1 MIPLLEI
8 KNLTISFH
16 QNKQNNN
23 AVDHLNLKVFRGE
36 TLGIVGES
44 GSGKS
49 LTSLAIMRLLSKQ
62 AHLDSGEITLQ
73 LKDNEKIGLTQLSE
87 KELRKLRGNHI
98 AMIFQEPMTSLNPVM
113 KCGKQVAEV
122 LLLHQAITKEVAKQ
136 KTLQLFDEV
145 KLPRSEFIYNA
156 YPHELSGG
164 QKQRIMIAMA
174 MACEPELLIADEPT
188 TALDVSVQQSIIDL
202 IQDLKSKYKTTTLFI
217 SHDLNLVSSIADRI
231 AVVYQGKMVEYG
243 PTKELLANPK
253 HNYTKGLLGC
263 KPPLDKRLKHLPLM
277 DDFLA
282 NETES
287 TLHYLLGKENEI
299 SIESRQKKHSQL
311 YKQQPLIKVENLSL
325 TYPLKKSIFGKTLKE
340 LKAVNNVSFDLFK
353 GETLGLVGESGCGK
367 TSLSRCLLLL
377 NNACTGNI
385 QFNEKNILFYT
396 SKEIKAFRKK
406 VQIVFQDPYGSLNPR
421 MTVGQ
426 AIMEPMIA
434 HQLHTQQK
442 RKQKTLELLEK
453 VGLSASSFNRY
464 PHEFSGGQR
473 QRISIARALAVE
485 PEVLIC
491 DESVSSL
498 DVSIQA
504 QILNLLNQLKEDFNL
519 TYLFIS
525 HDLSVVRYMSDR
537 IMVMDSGKI
546 VETKEADHLFSKPEN
561 AYTIKLLQAIPQI
574 RFEL

>member
-1 MIPLLEI
+1 MIPLLELN
-8 KNLTISFH
+8 NLTISFK
-16 QNKQNNN
+16 QNKQKNN
-23 AVDHLNLKVFRGE
+23 AVDQLNLKVYRGE

-49 LTSLAIMRLLSKQ
+49 LTSLAIIRLLSKQ
-62 AHLDSGEITLQ
+62 AHLDSGEIVLH
-73 LKDNEKIGLTQLSE
+73 LKDSEKLTLTQLSE
-87 KELRKLRGNHI
+87 KELRNLRGKHI

-113 KCGKQVAEV
+113 RCGKQVAEI
-122 LLLHQAITKEVAKQ
+122 LLLHQSISKKEAKQ

-145 KLPRSEFIYNA
+145 KLPRPEVMYNA

-188 TALDVSVQQSIIDL
+188 TALDVSVQKSIIDL
-202 IQDLKSKYKTTTLFI
+202 IQQLKSKYKTTTLFI
-217 SHDLNLVSSIADRI
+217 THDLNLVSSIADHI
-231 AVVYQGKMVEYG
+231 AVVYQGKIVEYG
-243 PTKELLANPK
+243 PTKELFSNPK
-253 HNYTKGLLGC
+253 SSYTKGLLGC
-263 KPPLDKRLKHLPLM
+263 KPPLDKRLKQLPLLE
-277 DDFLA
+277 DFLA
-282 NETES
+282 NNGDS
-287 TLHYLLGKENEI
+287 RLRFLLSDKNEI
-299 SIESRQKKHSQL
+299 TMESREKRHAEL
-311 YKQQPLIKVENLSL
+311 YKQQPFLKVENLSL
-325 TYPLKKSIFGKTLKE
+325 TYPLKKSIFGKTLEE
-340 LKAVNNVSFDLFK
+340 LHAVDKVSFDLYK

-377 NNACTGNI
+377 T
-385 QFNEKNILFYT
+385 
-396 SKEIKAFRKK
+396 KASEGSLYFEGQDVFKYSAAAVKSFRKK

-421 MTVGQ
+421 MKIGQ

-434 HQLHTQQK
+434 HQLYAKQD
-442 RKQKTLELLEK
+442 RKQKTIELMEK
-453 VGLSASSFNRY
+453 VGLSSSGFNRY

-473 QRISIARALAVE
+473 QRISIARALAVN

-519 TYLFIS
+519 SYLFIS
-525 HDLSVVRYMSDR
+525 HDLSVLRFMSDR

-546 VETKEADHLFSKPEN
+546 IEINDADQLFTKPKHS
-561 AYTIKLLQAIPQI
+561 YTKKLLSAIPKI
-574 RFEL
+574 SV

>member
-8 KNLTISFH
+8 NNLTISFK
-16 QNKQNNN
+16 QNKQKNN
-23 AVDHLNLKVFRGE
+23 AVDQLNLKVYRGE

-49 LTSLAIMRLLSKQ
+49 LTSLAIIRLLSKQ
-62 AHLDSGEITLQ
+62 AHLDSGEIVLH
-73 LKDNEKIGLTQLSE
+73 LKDSEKLTLTQLSE
-87 KELRKLRGNHI
+87 KELRNLRGKHI

-113 KCGKQVAEV
+113 RCGKQVAEI
-122 LLLHQAITKEVAKQ
+122 LLLHQSISKKEAKQ

-145 KLPRSEFIYNA
+145 KLPRPEVMYNA

-188 TALDVSVQQSIIDL
+188 TALDVSVQKSIIDL
-202 IQDLKSKYKTTTLFI
+202 IQQLKSKYKTTTLFI
-217 SHDLNLVSSIADRI
+217 SHDLNLVSSIADHI
-231 AVVYQGKMVEYG
+231 AVVYQGKIVEYG
-243 PTKELLANPK
+243 PTKELFSNPK
-253 HNYTKGLLGC
+253 SSYTKGLLGC
-263 KPPLDKRLKHLPLM
+263 KPPLDKRLKQLPLLE
-277 DDFLA
+277 DFLA
-282 NETES
+282 NNGDS
-287 TLHYLLGKENEI
+287 RLRFLLSDKNEI
-299 SIESRQKKHSQL
+299 AMESREKRHAEL
-311 YKQQPLIKVENLSL
+311 YKQQPLLKVENLSL
-325 TYPLKKSIFGKTLKE
+325 TYPLKKSIFGKTLEE
-340 LKAVNNVSFDLFK
+340 LHAVDKVSFDLYK

-377 NNACTGNI
+377 T
-385 QFNEKNILFYT
+385 
-396 SKEIKAFRKK
+396 KASEGSLYFEGQDVFKYSAADVKSFRKK

-421 MTVGQ
+421 MKIGQ

-434 HQLHTQQK
+434 HQLYAKQD
-442 RKQKTLELLEK
+442 RKQKTIELMEK
-453 VGLSASSFNRY
+453 VGLSSSGFNRY

-473 QRISIARALAVE
+473 QRISIARALAVN

-519 TYLFIS
+519 SYLFIS
-525 HDLSVVRYMSDR
+525 HDLSVLRFMSDR

-546 VETKEADHLFSKPEN
+546 IEINDADQLFTKPKHS
-561 AYTIKLLQAIPQI
+561 YTKKLLSAIPKI
-574 RFEL
+574 SV

>member
-8 KNLTISFH
+8 NNLTISFK
-16 QNKQNNN
+16 QNKQKNN
-23 AVDHLNLKVFRGE
+23 AVDQLNLKVYRGE

-49 LTSLAIMRLLSKQ
+49 LTSLAIIRLLSKQ
-62 AHLDSGEITLQ
+62 AHLDSGEIVLH
-73 LKDNEKIGLTQLSE
+73 LKDSEKLTLTQLSE
-87 KELRKLRGNHI
+87 KELRNLRGKHI

-113 KCGKQVAEV
+113 RCGKQVAEI
-122 LLLHQAITKEVAKQ
+122 LLLHQSISKKEAKQ

-145 KLPRSEFIYNA
+145 KLPRPEVMCNA

-188 TALDVSVQQSIIDL
+188 TALDVSVQKSIIDL
-202 IQDLKSKYKTTTLFI
+202 IQQLKSKYKTTTLFI
-217 SHDLNLVSSIADRI
+217 SHDLNLVSSIADHI
-231 AVVYQGKMVEYG
+231 AVVYQGKIVEYG
-243 PTKELLANPK
+243 PTKELFSNPK
-253 HNYTKGLLGC
+253 SSYTKGLLGC
-263 KPPLDKRLKHLPLM
+263 KPPLDKRLKQLPLLE
-277 DDFLA
+277 DFLA
-282 NETES
+282 NNGGS
-287 TLHYLLGKENEI
+287 RLRFLLSDKNEI
-299 SIESRQKKHSQL
+299 TMESREKRHAEL
-311 YKQQPLIKVENLSL
+311 YKQQPLLKVENLSL
-325 TYPLKKSIFGKTLKE
+325 TYPLKKSIFGKTLEE
-340 LKAVNNVSFDLFK
+340 LHAVDKVSFDLYK

-377 NNACTGNI
+377 T
-385 QFNEKNILFYT
+385 
-396 SKEIKAFRKK
+396 KASEGSLYFEGQDVFKYSAAAVKSFRKK

-421 MTVGQ
+421 MKIGQ
-426 AIMEPMIA
+426 AIMEPMLA
-434 HQLHTQQK
+434 HQLYAKQD
-442 RKQKTLELLEK
+442 RKQKTIELMEK
-453 VGLSASSFNRY
+453 VGLSSSGFNRY

-473 QRISIARALAVE
+473 QRISIARALAVN

-519 TYLFIS
+519 SYLFIS
-525 HDLSVVRYMSDR
+525 HDLSVLRFMSDR

-546 VETKEADHLFSKPEN
+546 IEINDADQLFTKPKHS
-561 AYTIKLLQAIPQI
+561 YTKKLLSAIPKI
-574 RFEL
+574 SV

>member
-8 KNLTISFH
+8 NNLTISFK
-16 QNKQNNN
+16 QNKQKNN
-23 AVDHLNLKVFRGE
+23 AVDQLNLKVYRGE

-49 LTSLAIMRLLSKQ
+49 LTSLAIIRLLSKQ
-62 AHLDSGEITLQ
+62 AHLDSGEIVLH
-73 LKDNEKIGLTQLSE
+73 LKDSEKLTLTQLSE
-87 KELRKLRGNHI
+87 KELRNLRGKHI

-113 KCGKQVAEV
+113 RCGKQVAEI
-122 LLLHQAITKEVAKQ
+122 LLLHQSISKKEAKQ

-145 KLPRSEFIYNA
+145 KLPRPEVMYNA

-188 TALDVSVQQSIIDL
+188 TALDVSVQKSIIDL
-202 IQDLKSKYKTTTLFI
+202 IQQLKSKYKTTTLFI
-217 SHDLNLVSSIADRI
+217 THDLNLVSSIADHI
-231 AVVYQGKMVEYG
+231 AVVYQGKIVEYG
-243 PTKELLANPK
+243 PTKELFSNPK
-253 HNYTKGLLGC
+253 SSYTKGLLGC
-263 KPPLDKRLKHLPLM
+263 KPPLDKRLKQLPLLE
-277 DDFLA
+277 DFLA
-282 NETES
+282 NNGDS
-287 TLHYLLGKENEI
+287 RLRFLLSDKNEI
-299 SIESRQKKHSQL
+299 TMESREKRHAEL
-311 YKQQPLIKVENLSL
+311 YKQQPFLKVENLSL
-325 TYPLKKSIFGKTLKE
+325 TYPLKKSIFGKTLEE
-340 LKAVNNVSFDLFK
+340 LHAVDKVNFDLYK

-377 NNACTGNI
+377 T
-385 QFNEKNILFYT
+385 
-396 SKEIKAFRKK
+396 KASEGSLYFEGQDVFKYSAADVKSFRKK

-421 MTVGQ
+421 MKIGQ
-426 AIMEPMIA
+426 AIMEPMLA
-434 HQLHTQQK
+434 HQLYAKQD
-442 RKQKTLELLEK
+442 RKQKTIELMEK
-453 VGLSASSFNRY
+453 VGLSSSGFNRY

-473 QRISIARALAVE
+473 QRISIARALAVN

-519 TYLFIS
+519 SYLFIS
-525 HDLSVVRYMSDR
+525 HDLSVLRFMSDR

-546 VETKEADHLFSKPEN
+546 IEINDADQLFTKPKHS
-561 AYTIKLLQAIPQI
+561 YTKKLLSAIPKI
-574 RFEL
+574 SV

>member
-8 KNLTISFH
+8 NNLTISFK
-16 QNKQNNN
+16 QNKQKNN
-23 AVDHLNLKVFRGE
+23 AVDQLNLKVYRGE

-49 LTSLAIMRLLSKQ
+49 LTSLAIIRLLSKQ
-62 AHLDSGEITLQ
+62 AHLDSGEIVLH
-73 LKDNEKIGLTQLSE
+73 LKDSEKLTLTQLSE
-87 KELRKLRGNHI
+87 KELRNLRGKHI

-113 KCGKQVAEV
+113 RCGKQVAEI
-122 LLLHQAITKEVAKQ
+122 LLLHQSISKKEAKQ

-145 KLPRSEFIYNA
+145 KLPRPEVMYNA

-188 TALDVSVQQSIIDL
+188 TALDVSVQKSIIDL
-202 IQDLKSKYKTTTLFI
+202 IQQLKSKYKTTTLFI
-217 SHDLNLVSSIADRI
+217 THDLNLVSSIADHI
-231 AVVYQGKMVEYG
+231 AVVYQGKIVEYG
-243 PTKELLANPK
+243 PTKELFSNPK
-253 HNYTKGLLGC
+253 SSYTKGLLGC
-263 KPPLDKRLKHLPLM
+263 KPPLDKRLKQLPLLE
-277 DDFLA
+277 DFLA
-282 NETES
+282 NNGDS
-287 TLHYLLGKENEI
+287 RLRFLLSDKNEI
-299 SIESRQKKHSQL
+299 TMESREKRHAEL
-311 YKQQPLIKVENLSL
+311 YKQQPFLKVENLSL
-325 TYPLKKSIFGKTLKE
+325 TYPLKKSIFGKTLEE
-340 LKAVNNVSFDLFK
+340 LHAVDKVSFDLYK

-377 NNACTGNI
+377 T
-385 QFNEKNILFYT
+385 
-396 SKEIKAFRKK
+396 KASEGSLYFEGQDVFKYSAADVKSFRKK

-421 MTVGQ
+421 MKIGQ

-434 HQLHTQQK
+434 HQLYAKQD
-442 RKQKTLELLEK
+442 RKQKTIELMEK
-453 VGLSASSFNRY
+453 VGLSSSGFNRY

-473 QRISIARALAVE
+473 QRISIARALAVN

-519 TYLFIS
+519 SYLFIS
-525 HDLSVVRYMSDR
+525 HDLSVLRFMSDR

-546 VETKEADHLFSKPEN
+546 IEINDADQLFTKPKHS
-561 AYTIKLLQAIPQI
+561 YTKKLLSAIPKI
-574 RFEL
+574 SV

>member
-8 KNLTISFH
+8 NNLTISFK
-16 QNKQNNN
+16 QNKQKNN
-23 AVDHLNLKVFRGE
+23 AVDQLNLKVYRGE

-49 LTSLAIMRLLSKQ
+49 LTSLAIIRLLSKQ
-62 AHLDSGEITLQ
+62 AHLDSGEIVLH
-73 LKDNEKIGLTQLSE
+73 LKDSEKLTLTQLSE
-87 KELRKLRGNHI
+87 KELRNLRGKHI

-113 KCGKQVAEV
+113 RCGKQVAEI
-122 LLLHQAITKEVAKQ
+122 LLLHQSISKKEAKQ

-145 KLPRSEFIYNA
+145 KLPRPEVMYNA

-188 TALDVSVQQSIIDL
+188 TALDVSVQKSIIDL
-202 IQDLKSKYKTTTLFI
+202 IQQLKSKYKTTTLFI
-217 SHDLNLVSSIADRI
+217 SHDLNLVSSIADHI
-231 AVVYQGKMVEYG
+231 AVVYQGKIVEYG
-243 PTKELLANPK
+243 PTKELFSNPK
-253 HNYTKGLLGC
+253 SSYTKGLLGC
-263 KPPLDKRLKHLPLM
+263 KPPLDKRLKQLPLLE
-277 DDFLA
+277 DFLA
-282 NETES
+282 NNGDS
-287 TLHYLLGKENEI
+287 RLRFLLSDKNEI
-299 SIESRQKKHSQL
+299 AMESREKRHAEL
-311 YKQQPLIKVENLSL
+311 YKQQPLLKVENLSL
-325 TYPLKKSIFGKTLKE
+325 TYPLKKSIFGKTLEE
-340 LKAVNNVSFDLFK
+340 LHAVDKVNFDLYK

-377 NNACTGNI
+377 T
-385 QFNEKNILFYT
+385 
-396 SKEIKAFRKK
+396 KASEGSLYFEGQDVFKYSAADVKSFRKK

-421 MTVGQ
+421 MKIGQ

-434 HQLHTQQK
+434 HQLYAKQD
-442 RKQKTLELLEK
+442 RKQKTIELMEK
-453 VGLSASSFNRY
+453 VGLSSSGFNRY

-473 QRISIARALAVE
+473 QRISIARALAVN

-519 TYLFIS
+519 SYLFIS
-525 HDLSVVRYMSDR
+525 HDLSVLRFMSDR

-546 VETKEADHLFSKPEN
+546 IEINDADQLFTKPKHI
-561 AYTIKLLQAIPQI
+561 YTKKLLSAIPKI
-574 RFEL
+574 SV